1 MPNIL
6 IRIILTKVIYP
17 SHRSFDTID
26 HTANTAA
33 WFRLAGLEFHDDAS
47 YDEYLYVFEQSKHL
61 LLPYDSVTDQAWLE
75 GREFHDDDEYIDL
88 VEQSVD
94 YILLR
99 SDDLPKIR

>member
-1 MPNIL
+1 MIL
-6 IRIILTKVIYP
+6 
-17 SHRSFDTID
+17 F
-26 HTANTAA
+26 
-33 WFRLAGLEFHDDAS
+33 
-47 YDEYLYVFEQSKHL
+47 
-61 LLPYDSVTDQAWLE
+61 TDQAWLE

>member
-1 MPNIL
+1 MMMHHMMSIFTCLNKANISCFL
-6 IRIILTKVIYP
+6 MIL
-17 SHRSFDTID
+17 F
-26 HTANTAA
+26 
-33 WFRLAGLEFHDDAS
+33 
-47 YDEYLYVFEQSKHL
+47 
-61 LLPYDSVTDQAWLE
+61 TDQAWLE